1 MTTGNATIKARIE
14 AAKIVQVGLTRD
26 AKHNY
31 FLDGQGPLPSVT
43 GILKIVDKSGPLVG
57 WAKRI
62 TAEAAVDHRS
72 EVDGWVDLFGRDGA
86 VSALTKAADNL
97 RDKAATQGS
106 DIHALAEAITLG
118 HEVTVTEEQAPFVD
132 AYRAWRSD
140 FDPTFL
146 AAEEMVC
153 SVQHGYAGTLDAIVE
168 MAGEVWCI
176 DYKTSRQTYPETAM
190 QLAAYGRADF
200 VGRPGDPTR
209 YALPSIDRYGVLHLR
224 PEGYRLIPYDVND
237 ATFAAFLAAKSLSDW
252 MATEAKG
259 VMGQAIG
266 PDLLKFQAPTREAVS
281 A

>member
-14 AAKIVQVGLTRD
+14 AAKIVKVGLTRD

-31 FLDGQGPLPSVT
+31 YLDGQGPIPSVT

-86 VSALTKAADNL
+86 ISALTKAADNI

-132 AYRAWRSD
+132 AYRQWRAD
-140 FDPTFL
+140 FAPTFL

-168 MAGEVWCI
+168 IAGEVWLL
-176 DYKTSRQTYPETAM
+176 DYKTSKGVYPETAL
-190 QLAAYGRADF
+190 QLAAYGNADF
-200 VGRPGDPTR
+200 IGRAGDPTR
-209 YALPSIDRYGVLHLR
+209 YAIPKVDHYAVLHLR
-224 PEGYRLIPYDVND
+224 PEGYELVPFDVTG
-237 ATFAAFLAAKSLSDW
+237 AFEAFLSAKALLSW
-252 MATEAKG
+252 KTEAK
-259 VMGQAIG
+259 AIG
-266 PDLLKFQAPTREAVS
+266 APVGPALVKFQAPATKEALS